1 MHTYHTQIHSNR
13 LLYHNCYVKKV
24 TKMCTIMIV
33 EKHLNSDSK
42 MININYN
49 GFSIPGEAVREG
61 GRERER
67 GGKKTLRFQ
76 SNFGKN
82 LVVCFWLD
90 MRLAWSEELVVDD
103 LELSSLLACLPNLVV
118 TASMTRLDLFTWP
131 LTR

>member
-1 MHTYHTQIHSNR
+1 
-13 LLYHNCYVKKV
+13 
-24 TKMCTIMIV
+24 MCTIMIV

-49 GFSIPGEAVREG
+49 GILHSRRYSE

-67 GGKKTLRFQ
+67 GPGKKTLRFQ

-90 MRLAWSEELVVDD
+90 VRLAWSEELVVDD
-103 LELSSLLACLPNLVV
+103 ELFLELSSLLACLPNLVV

-131 LTR
+131 LIR